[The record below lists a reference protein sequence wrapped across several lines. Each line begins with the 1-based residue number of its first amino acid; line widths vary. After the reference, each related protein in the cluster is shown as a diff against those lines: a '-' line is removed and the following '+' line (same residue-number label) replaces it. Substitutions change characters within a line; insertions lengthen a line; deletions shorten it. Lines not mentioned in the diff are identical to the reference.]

1 MLFWTKGAF
10 SISHFSL
17 RIGTWFWDRKVTLC
31 RQSFFPAP
39 PRTVLSSSGGM
50 VFLREVTPVGG
61 KFIGK
66 TWPCIQGWL
75 WVDSLLKASDHSLRW
90 RMVVV
95 IRRHL
100 CIQIHCGYMYIY
112 IYCWYKHDSYW
123 ICHDIKWY
131 MLFMNQRPQSRY
143 LQPASYAGHTGGHPR
158 TLSHLARGTFVWR
171 IKVVTLYHPGRSTDK
186 IIEMLF
192 HLKLIWK
199 KPWRLCAFKSEPTIC
214 VLWKSR
220 WRSQVTTVSCVRK
233 WNDGSISTH
242 CPHCFH
248 PQSTVRGSTNEKTL
262 LKRNLKQPRMN

>member
-112 IYCWYKHDSYW
+112 IYIAGINMTHIGHVMISNDTCFLW
-123 ICHDIKWY
+123 INDLNLVTFSLPATPDTPADTRGHCLIWQEVPSFGEGKGCHIGTTQA
-131 MLFMNQRPQSRY
+131 NQRIKS
-143 LQPASYAGHTGGHPR
+143 LKCCFIWNSYGKNHEDCVR
-158 TLSHLARGTFVWR
+158 SSLNL
-171 IKVVTLYHPGRSTDK
+171 LYAY
-186 IIEMLF
+186 
-192 HLKLIWK
+192 
-199 KPWRLCAFKSEPTIC
+199 C
-214 VLWKSR
+214 WKSR
-220 WRSQVTTVSCVRK
+220 WRFSSDNC
-233 WNDGSISTH
+233 
-242 CPHCFH
+242 
-248 PQSTVRGSTNEKTL
+248 
-262 LKRNLKQPRMN
+262 